1 MTKQDKKVSSR
12 RGLLCGALRWAT
24 LGFLT
29 VAGTAAVTRNGKPLR
44 EGKCIGNKVGMAGC
58 RGCGVFEKC
67 GLPQALS
74 VRSKLKRSNN
84 GAI

>member
-1 MTKQDKKVSSR
+1 MTKQDKNVSSR
-12 RGLLCGALRWAT
+12 RELLSGALRWAT
-24 LGFLT
+24 LGLLT
-29 VAGTAAVTRNGKPLR
+29 VAGTAAVTGKGKSWR
-44 EGKCIGNKVGMAGC
+44 EGKCIGNKVGMTGC

-74 VRSKLKRSNN
+74 VRSELKRSND